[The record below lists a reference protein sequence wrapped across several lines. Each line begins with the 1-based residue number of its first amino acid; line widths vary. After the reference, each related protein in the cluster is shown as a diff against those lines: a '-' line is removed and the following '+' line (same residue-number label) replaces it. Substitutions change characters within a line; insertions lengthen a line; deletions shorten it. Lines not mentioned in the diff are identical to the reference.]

1 VLGAVEDLVVC
12 VHFSRGKGGEGGE
25 RGKRESDVARGRKTW
40 RNRNRETLACRV
52 PGAVEDFFVH
62 VHFS

>member
-12 VHFSRGKGGEGGE
+12 VHFSRGKGGG

-52 PGAVEDFFVH
+52 PGAVEDLVVC
-62 VHFS
+62 VHFSGGR